1 MFSLPSD
8 KYDVTLTDT
17 HIAIRAKIL
26 TDVSAL
32 LTWSPQNLSPVLS
45 KEMETNA
52 YHPFA
57 QCSHPQSMV
66 PRFHL
71 PRFYRRALKLTEL
84 PAKCFTTAHTTCV
97 LAWTQ
102 IIFVLIEKKHTT
114 WTSLTNRRSFH
125 IEPSAYVT
133 KCPPTSSRRLK
144 KHIGK
149 GHGS

>member
-57 QCSHPQSMV
+57 QCSHHQKHGAPV
-66 PRFHL
+66 P
-71 PRFYRRALKLTEL
+71 LTEIL
-84 PAKCFTTAHTTCV
+84 QKSAEIDRAACEMLHNCPHHVCAGLDPDNFRSNRKEAHNMDFLDESKKFSYRTIGVRDKMPADVF
-97 LAWTQ
+97 
-102 IIFVLIEKKHTT
+102 KK
-114 WTSLTNRRSFH
+114 
-125 IEPSAYVT
+125 A
-133 KCPPTSSRRLK
+133 
-144 KHIGK
+144 
-149 GHGS
+149 